1 MRLLVCLGFQKA
13 SLLQFAQQRTTPGE
27 QNKYQSVHVSVCS
40 QADWMNDGFT
50 GAEEEETA
58 KRDNTSAGDSAD
70 AERRGCVGIQHQDAH
85 APPQ

>member
-1 MRLLVCLGFQKA
+1 MRLLVCLVFQKA

-40 QADWMNDGFT
+40 QADWVDDGFT
-50 GAEEEETA
+50 GAA
-58 KRDNTSAGDSAD
+58 KRDSTSAGDSAD
-70 AERRGCVGIQHQDAH
+70 AEQRGCDGVQHQDAH